1 MQSSLSGLGD
11 IMGPDVPSPSNMWA
25 LTFYLGSCLELRG
38 CQWVPIENKPFEAE
52 TATAVDPTGKEI
64 TATYPWF
71 DSMRDLCTASLE
83 PDEDSLFWRIS
94 NVYVAKWDDKLK
106 KFRYSMRYIDPIST
120 DQQFSLLES
129 CFFYSFIS

>member
-1 MQSSLSGLGD
+1 MQSSLGSLGD

-25 LTFYLGSCLELRG
+25 LTFYLGSCLEIRG

-52 TATAVDPTGKEI
+52 TATAVDPTGEEI
-64 TATYPWF
+64 KATYPWF

-106 KFRYSMRYIDPIST
+106 KFRYSVRYIDPIST
-120 DQQFSLLES
+120 D
-129 CFFYSFIS
+129 

>member
-25 LTFYLGSCLELRG
+25 LTFYMGYCSQLQG

-52 TATAVDPTGKEI
+52 TATAIDTKGQEI

-71 DSMRDLCTASLE
+71 DSMRDLCTASIE
-83 PDEDSLFWRIS
+83 AHEDDEDSRFWTIS
-94 NVYVAKWDDKLK
+94 NVYVAKWDDELK
-106 KFRYSMRYIDPIST
+106 KFRYSVRYIYPISR
-120 DQQFSLLES
+120 D
-129 CFFYSFIS
+129 

>member
-25 LTFYLGSCLELRG
+25 LTFYIGYCGQLQG
-38 CQWVPIENKPFEAE
+38 CQWVPIENRPFEAE
-52 TATAVDPTGKEI
+52 TATAMDPTGKEI

-71 DSMRDLCTASLE
+71 DSMRDLCIASINA
-83 PDEDSLFWRIS
+83 DANSKDGLFWRIS

-106 KFRYSMRYIDPIST
+106 KFRYSVRYIEPIST
-120 DQQFSLLES
+120 D
-129 CFFYSFIS
+129 

>member
-25 LTFYLGSCLELRG
+25 LTFYVGYCLQIQG

-52 TATAVDPTGKEI
+52 TATAIDPTGKEI
-64 TATYPWF
+64 KATYPWF
-71 DSMRDLCTASLE
+71 DSMRDLCTASINA
-83 PDEDSLFWRIS
+83 DADSKDGLFWRIS

-106 KFRYSMRYIDPIST
+106 KFRYSMRYIEPII
-120 DQQFSLLES
+120 QH
-129 CFFYSFIS
+129 

>member
-25 LTFYLGSCLELRG
+25 LTFYIGYCGTLQG

-52 TATAVDPTGKEI
+52 TATAVDPKGQEI

-71 DSMRDLCTASLE
+71 DSMRDLCTASLD

-94 NVYVAKWDDKLK
+94 NVYVAKWDDELK
-106 KFRYSMRYIDPIST
+106 KFRYSVRYIDPIST
-120 DQQFSLLES
+120 D
-129 CFFYSFIS
+129 

>member
-1 MQSSLSGLGD
+1 MVVKLPMCRVKIMQSSLSGLGD

-25 LTFYLGSCLELRG
+25 LTFYIGYCGQLQG

-52 TATAVDPTGKEI
+52 TATAIDPTGKEI

-71 DSMRDLCTASLE
+71 DSMRDLCTASIE

-94 NVYVAKWDDKLK
+94 NVYVAKWDDELK
-106 KFRYSMRYIDPIST
+106 KFRYSVRYIEPIST
-120 DQQFSLLES
+120 D
-129 CFFYSFIS
+129 

>member
-25 LTFYLGSCLELRG
+25 LTFYIGYCGTLQG

-52 TATAVDPTGKEI
+52 TATAIDPTGKEI

-71 DSMRDLCTASLE
+71 DSMRDLCTASINA
-83 PDEDSLFWRIS
+83 DANSKDGLFWRIS
-94 NVYVAKWDDKLK
+94 NVYVAKWDEELK
-106 KFRYSMRYIDPIST
+106 KFRYSVRYIEPIST
-120 DQQFSLLES
+120 D
-129 CFFYSFIS
+129 

>member
-1 MQSSLSGLGD
+1 MQSSLGSLGD

-25 LTFYLGSCLELRG
+25 LTFYIGYCMSIQG

-52 TATAVDPTGKEI
+52 TATAIDHKGQEI

-71 DSMRDLCTASLE
+71 DSMRDLCTASIE
-83 PDEDSLFWRIS
+83 AHEDDEDSRFWRIS

-106 KFRYSMRYIDPIST
+106 KFRYSVRYIDPIIKS
-120 DQQFSLLES
+120 
-129 CFFYSFIS
+129 

>member
-25 LTFYLGSCLELRG
+25 LTFYIGYCGTLQG

-52 TATAVDPTGKEI
+52 TTTAIDPTGKEI

-71 DSMRDLCTASLE
+71 DSMRDLCTQFIEAAE
-83 PDEDSLFWRIS
+83 GRDEREFWWLS
-94 NVYVAKWDDKLK
+94 DVYVAKWDDKLK
-106 KFRYSMRYIDPIST
+106 KFRYSMRYIDPIIKS
-120 DQQFSLLES
+120 
-129 CFFYSFIS
+129 